1 MKTYLCLFVIFL
13 IHGSTALKTKSTTS
27 LQGQNQNSSL
37 EEQLEQL
44 YQKFKSNIEA
54 KQILKDKIVLFLLT
68 ALSYA
73 F

>member
-27 LQGQNQNSSL
+27 LQGHYSNSSL
-37 EEQLEQL
+37 EEQLDKL

-54 KQILKDKIVLFLLT
+54 NT
-68 ALSYA
+68 Y
-73 F
+73 